1 MDTML
6 KILIADDH
14 PLYRDAIR
22 SALVMMFNDLTLI
35 ESEDIN
41 STIAQLEAHP
51 DIDLLLLDLNMPGSS
66 GLFGLIHIRKLFA
79 DLPVAVVSGMTEQ
92 QIINKAINAG
102 AQAFITK
109 TADSKTIAEAI
120 NSVLEGDIWTPE
132 EAYSGAPSIDPE
144 FEQLTQKVSTLTPAQ
159 YKILC
164 YLKDGLLNKQIAA
177 DLGISEATV
186 KAHITAVFKK
196 LSINNRSQA
205 VIIAS
210 QLQLLA

>member
-1 MDTML
+1 ML

-22 SALVMMFNDLTLI
+22 SALEMMFSELTLI
-35 ESEDIN
+35 ESEDID
-41 STIAQLEAHP
+41 STIAQLEAHR
-51 DIDLLLLDLNMPGSS
+51 DTDLLLLDLNMPGSS
-66 GLFGLIHIRKLFA
+66 GLFGLIHIRKIFA
-79 DLPVAVVSGMTEQ
+79 DLPIAVVSGMSESSV
-92 QIINKAINAG
+92 INKAINAG
-102 AQAFITK
+102 AQGFISK
-109 TADSKTIAEAI
+109 TADAKTMASAI
-120 NSVLEGDIWTPE
+120 NSVLAGDIWTPQE
-132 EAYSGAPSIDPE
+132 LSSQTHSDSE
-144 FEQLTQKVSTLTPAQ
+144 FEALTQKVSTLTPSQ

-205 VIIAS
+205 VIIAN
-210 QLQLLA
+210 QLQLLS

>member
-22 SALVMMFNDLTLI
+22 SALTMMFDELTLI
-35 ESEDIN
+35 ESEDIS
-41 STIAQLEAHP
+41 STISQLEAHP
-51 DIDLLLLDLNMPGSS
+51 DTDLLLLDLNMPGSS
-66 GLFGLIHIRKLFA
+66 GLFGLIHIRKLFV
-79 DLPVAVVSGMTEQ
+79 DLPIAVVSGMTDSRV
-92 QIINKAINAG
+92 ISKAIHAG
-102 AQAFITK
+102 AQGFITK
-109 TADSKTIAEAI
+109 TANASTIASAI

-132 EAYSGAPSIDPE
+132 DTLTGMQSIDPE

-177 DLGISEATV
+177 DLSISEATV

-205 VIIAS
+205 VIIAN